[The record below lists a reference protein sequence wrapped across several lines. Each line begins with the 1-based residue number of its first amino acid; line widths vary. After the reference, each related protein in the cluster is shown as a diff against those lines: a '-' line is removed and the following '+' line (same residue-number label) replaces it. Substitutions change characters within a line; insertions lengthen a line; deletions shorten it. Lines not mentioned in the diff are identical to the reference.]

1 MQFTRV
7 KGGKDIMVAVVD
19 HAQSVTVD
27 NPTRD
32 EYGLGFAGRVKVVF
46 LVDGHSWGAIIDPIS
61 QTVTATA
68 GHKIRVAR

>member
-7 KGGKDIMVAVVD
+7 KGDKDIMVAVVD
-19 HAQSVTVD
+19 HAQTVAVD

-46 LVDGHSWGAIIDPIS
+46 LIDGKSWGAVIDPILH
-61 QTVTATA
+61 TVTATA
-68 GHKIRVAR
+68 DDKIRVAR

>member
-1 MQFTRV
+1 MKFTRV
-7 KGGKDIMVAVVD
+7 QGDKDIMVAVVD
-19 HAQSVTVD
+19 HAQAVAID

-61 QTVTATA
+61 HTVTATA
-68 GHKIRVAR
+68 GHKIRIAR